1 MQDIERIVALEREL
15 EDTRR
20 AAVKIVLAMVDSVGQ
35 TPDQRE
41 ELARG
46 FAQVVTGNDPIMARL
61 AWVMAQAIRREG
73 RHPPDDGGTGPMSD
87 G

>member
-20 AAVKIVLAMVDSVGQ
+20 AAVKIVLDMVDSVAR

-46 FAQVVTGNDPIMARL
+46 FAQAATGNDPIMARL
-61 AWVMAQAIRREG
+61 AWVMAEAVRREG
-73 RHPPDDGGTGPMSD
+73 RHLPD
-87 G
+87 